1 VERNFDRENAV
12 SDFLIQVAGL
22 LLLCG
27 LVFGGWL
34 RWINPYEATLDT
46 QQKGLLVLVILTIAG
61 GAGGGVFWWM
71 VSPISFSW
79 QLPPLAFRMLGAA
92 GFAFAITGLHVMHRR
107 RASLIRDYIIL
118 LAVYLVPLVG
128 AILLFHLDRFNW
140 HAPITYAF
148 FIVAG
153 GMAAA
158 AVWFIACRTMPPFDE
173 SPNPVP
179 STLVRSYLFLVM
191 VIFGA
196 WGLTLFIFPS
206 GRLPQIWVWPQ
217 DALTTRLIATM
228 LLTIGTAGLLGRSNT
243 EAVKMS
249 ACMFVVYGFGVMF
262 ACSANASMG
271 RPIPFTYLVAFALLA
286 LTSVPLFR
294 TA

>member
-1 VERNFDRENAV
+1 M
-12 SDFLIQVAGL
+12 SDLLVQVAGF
-22 LLLCG
+22 LLLCAMV
-27 LVFGGWL
+27 LGGWL
-34 RWINPYEATLDT
+34 RWIKPYEATLDL
-46 QQKGLLVLVILTIAG
+46 QQKGLLALVILTIAG

-71 VSPISFSW
+71 ASPLSFSW

-92 GFAFAITGLHVMHRR
+92 GFAFGITGFYVMHRR
-107 RASLIRDYIIL
+107 RALLIRAYIIM

-128 AILLFHLDRFNW
+128 AILLYHLDRFNW
-140 HAPITYAF
+140 HAPVTYAF
-148 FIVAG
+148 FIISG

-158 AVWFIACRTMPPFDE
+158 AIWFIACRTMPPFDDD
-173 SPNPVP
+173 NPRRAP
-179 STLVRSYLFLVM
+179 SALVRSYLSLVV

-196 WGLTLFIFPS
+196 WGLTMFIFPS

-228 LLTIGTAGLLGRSNT
+228 LLTIGAAGILGCANT

-249 ACMFVVYGFGVMF
+249 ACMFVAYGVGVMV
-262 ACSANASMG
+262 ACALNASMG

-286 LTSVPLFR
+286 LTSVPLLR

>member
-1 VERNFDRENAV
+1 MDQSVRGHARH
-12 SDFLIQVAGL
+12 
-22 LLLCG
+22 
-27 LVFGGWL
+27 
-34 RWINPYEATLDT
+34 ATKRT
-46 QQKGLLVLVILTIAG
+46 LVLVILTIAG

-71 VSPISFSW
+71 ASPISFSW

-92 GFAFAITGLHVMHRR
+92 GFAFAITGLYVMHRR

-173 SPNPVP
+173 SPKPVP

-196 WGLTLFIFPS
+196 WGLTLFISPS

-249 ACMFVVYGFGVMF
+249 ACMFVVYGFGVMV
-262 ACSANASMG
+262 ACAAECQHGQAHSIHLSGRLRPSGTDLCSSAQDSLTTHNRLQDIAQ
-271 RPIPFTYLVAFALLA
+271 IPAAFYAD
-286 LTSVPLFR
+286 V
-294 TA
+294 